1 MQCLSTLTVC
11 LIDTGIQASTA
22 IFQVASSCC
31 RFQDKAA
38 FKSLDFNLVLWRQT
52 LQIFEFQYTLYH
64 NLLMAVSYGDSVL
77 HEGDR

>member
-1 MQCLSTLTVC
+1 MQWVLLMYFIRLLQVSIHCNYLK
-11 LIDTGIQASTA
+11 A
-22 IFQVASSCC
+22 ISSCC
-31 RFQDKAA
+31 EFQDKAT
-38 FKSLDFNLVLWRQT
+38 FKILDLNLVLWRQT

>member
-1 MQCLSTLTVC
+1 MHCNCLKAT
-11 LIDTGIQASTA
+11 
-22 IFQVASSCC
+22 SSGCQ
-31 RFQDKAA
+31 FQDKATL
-38 FKSLDFNLVLWRQT
+38 KNLDFNLVLWRQT